1 MVRDGRHH
9 SVTEEQDRGVLGGT
23 ELGGVPRDDVEHGLQ
38 VGG

>member
-9 SVTEEQDRGVLGGT
+9 SVLGGT